1 MNKCQLS
8 ELGIGQSL
16 GPAVPLNTGI
26 IERIQLDCHHIS
38 CHLSR
43 AAMSTVTST
52 VRRFTRYDFEGADD
66 APTTSCMVVGGTVVP
81 SL

>member
-26 IERIQLDCHHIS
+26 IERTQLDCPHIS
-38 CHLSR
+38 VISAEL
-43 AAMSTVTST
+43 
-52 VRRFTRYDFEGADD
+52 
-66 APTTSCMVVGGTVVP
+66 
-81 SL
+81 L